1 MYPRTNEKSSES
13 QRVISLNVGGQ
24 LFTASLATL
33 KAVPE
38 STLAIMFSGAGL
50 AKMAV
55 DEAGRFFIDRDPK
68 VNVPPTCPENFALP
82 LSSRA
87 MHESYVHACSTDRKH
102 LQHARTSLIPT
113 FGMRPAP

>member
-1 MYPRTNEKSSES
+1 MYPRTADKSMES

-24 LFTASLATL
+24 LFTTSLATL

-38 STLAIMFSGAGL
+38 STLATMFSGAGL

-68 VNVPPTCPENFALP
+68 VHMLSHM
-82 LSSRA
+82 SSRSTLSRA
-87 MHESYVHACSTDRKH
+87 SHAPCVALSTV
-102 LQHARTSLIPT
+102 LQ
-113 FGMRPAP
+113 RPVP